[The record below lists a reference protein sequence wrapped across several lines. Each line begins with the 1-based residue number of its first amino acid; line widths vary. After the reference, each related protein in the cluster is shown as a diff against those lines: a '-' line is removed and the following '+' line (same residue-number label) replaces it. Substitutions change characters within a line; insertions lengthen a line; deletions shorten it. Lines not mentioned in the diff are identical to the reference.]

1 MWWIQV
7 QQVFTVIQQVFTVI
21 FRISADSSPLGTS
34 SSNQRCQ
41 TATLP
46 TAANPLTT
54 ISPSC
59 TTSQPCALCKT
70 PYLCNPFPLFNGKD
84 YSRAYCNEAPYV
96 NVGTGQWSKA
106 GLSFQI
112 FNPFVDVT
120 LQPPPVTFAKNQDY
134 GAINCRLGC
143 NDNLTPEL
151 ITAFY
156 ANPADTSL
164 PDKNANLC
172 PYRFPKTSSEANFDP
187 TLNSGTVGVPVDYI
201 PYQVLNAL
209 RKTAQQ
215 NIQCTPVN
223 PKAVVGVPPVDKPYC
238 FDCSVLEEPPFSY
251 NVPLFQPQ
259 FIVFNSLNGPNVVG
273 LLWAIFIF
281 EHLVLVIKVFVMAVV
296 PDISDDV
303 QELIDGQHEYLE
315 NQALLKDRKIAGAAE
330 RKIPLKASAEDAKI
344 ASQQVDAPIETH
356 QDLLWN
362 PPSSIFK
369 RTGAGPL
376 NETQLQ
382 TVRII
387 TSDV

>member
-54 ISPSC
+54 TSPSC

-223 PKAVVGVPPVDKPYC
+223 PKPSLEFHQSTSRIVLIALYWKNLSSHTTFPC
-238 FDCSVLEEPPFSY
+238 FSL
-251 NVPLFQPQ
+251 
-259 FIVFNSLNGPNVVG
+259 NSL
-273 LLWAIFIF
+273 F
-281 EHLVLVIKVFVMAVV
+281 
-296 PDISDDV
+296 S
-303 QELIDGQHEYLE
+303 
-315 NQALLKDRKIAGAAE
+315 
-330 RKIPLKASAEDAKI
+330 
-344 ASQQVDAPIETH
+344 
-356 QDLLWN
+356 
-362 PPSSIFK
+362 
-369 RTGAGPL
+369 
-376 NETQLQ
+376 
-382 TVRII
+382 TV
-387 TSDV
+387 